1 MCHSFPQYLFNSTP
15 ASVLNRIS
23 LLFHF
28 APTAESSKA
37 ELLKHVHKKFTPFC
51 ENHVFKTDVHSFE
64 TKLCYNKYCLKIVKI
79 PLSKRL
85 TKMKLKSL
93 CWVPKKN
100 KFAAQKLLTAL
111 LIIRYTNNNYSLKL
125 LIAFILRSKI
135 QK

>member
-37 ELLKHVHKKFTPFC
+37 ELLKHVHKKFTAVC
-51 ENHVFKTDVHSFE
+51 ENHVFKTDVHSFKA
-64 TKLCYNKYCLKIVKI
+64 KLCYNKYCLKIVKI

-93 CWVPKKN
+93 CWVPKK
-100 KFAAQKLLTAL
+100 KQVCCSKTAL
-111 LIIRYTNNNYSLKL
+111 LIIRYTNDNYSLKL
-125 LIAFILRSKI
+125 LIAFILQSKI